1 MLRLDLRHDQLPAH
15 ARVVVVGSGPAGIT
29 VAATLAASGVDTVVL
44 ETGPD
49 AEQLNRIDN
58 VGAPRVEPQRLVR
71 RREFG
76 GSSMAWSG
84 RCTPLDDIDFEARD
98 WVPGSGW
105 PITPAD
111 LRPHL
116 EAAAAIFDLGE
127 QEYGEGLWP
136 LLHTAP
142 PATPLDPATLTERFW
157 HFSRGRR
164 NPSGPTRFDG
174 DVDGDFT
181 VVTSA
186 TATGIRSASGRA
198 TAVEVATPEGARST
212 ITCDVVIVA
221 GGAIETPR
229 LLLAS
234 GLGNDLTGRYL
245 LDHPGVAVAS
255 IPITGAESVRNRFGT
270 YWRPSEPFRLTY
282 LNGMALSPELQR
294 RERLLNAAC
303 WLDEFP
309 AGDDPWQAGLRLA
322 RRLRGSYRSAVSEES
337 VEFWRTRD
345 GLAASR
351 PTLLGD
357 VGAVLRHPILILSGL
372 ARLRRNRPPLYRA
385 DRIDLY
391 ALAEQLPDPE
401 SRVTLS
407 DELDPLG
414 VPMPRVDWRLHDE
427 EFHSVRRLLDAVIA
441 EFDRV
446 GLPAPQ
452 PAPWMASPE
461 TWRTRVL
468 DRAHQLG
475 TARMGATP
483 EDGVV
488 DVDLRVYGT
497 ENVFVADG
505 SVFPTSSHA
514 NPTLLIVA
522 LAHRL
527 AQHVAAL
534 DPTPSTGHPVQ
545 R

>member
-1 MLRLDLRHDQLPAH
+1 MLRLDLRHDPLPSS
-15 ARVVVVGSGPAGIT
+15 ARVVVIGSGPSGMT
-29 VAATLAASGVDTVVL
+29 VAATLAARGIHAVVV
-44 ETGPD
+44 ESGPD

-71 RREFG
+71 RRELG

-84 RCTPLDDIDFEARD
+84 RCTPLDDIDFEERD
-98 WVPGSGW
+98 WVPHSGW
-105 PITPAD
+105 PITPAQLGSD
-111 LRPHL
+111 LD
-116 EAAAAIFDLGE
+116 AASELFALGE
-127 QEYGEGLWP
+127 QEYGDGLWP
-136 LLHTAP
+136 LLGSSP
-142 PATPLDPATLTERFW
+142 PTPRLDPALLLERFW

-164 NPSGPTRFDG
+164 DPAGPTRFDG
-174 DVDGDFT
+174 DLDGDFT

-186 TATGIRSASGRA
+186 TATRIHADSGRA
-198 TAVEVATPEGARST
+198 TAVDVATPDGAGST
-212 ITCDVVIVA
+212 IACDTVVVA

-234 GLGNDLTGRYL
+234 GLGNELTGRYL
-245 LDHPGVAVAS
+245 MDHPGVAIAS
-255 IPITGAESVRNRFGT
+255 IPVTGAESVRSRFGS
-270 YWRPSEPFRLTY
+270 YWRPAEPFRLSY
-282 LNGMALSPELQR
+282 LNGIALSPRVQR
-294 RERLLNAAC
+294 EQRLLNAAC

-309 AGDDPWQAGLRLA
+309 AVDDPWQAGIRLA
-322 RRLRGSYRSAVSEES
+322 QRLRGSSPSGANEES

-345 GLAASR
+345 GLSTMR

-357 VGAVLRHPILILSGL
+357 VWAVLRHPVLIVRGL

-391 ALAEQLPDPE
+391 ALAEQLPDPD
-401 SRVTLS
+401 SRVSLS
-407 DELDPLG
+407 DRLDPLG
-414 VPMPRVDWRLHDE
+414 VPLPRIDWRLHDE
-427 EFHSVRRLLDAVIA
+427 EFRTVRALLDTVIR
-441 EFDRV
+441 EFERI

-452 PAPWMASPE
+452 PAPWMESAD

-483 EDGVV
+483 ETGVV
-488 DVDLRVYGT
+488 DTDLKVYGT

-505 SVFPTSSHA
+505 SVFPTSGHA

-527 AQHVAAL
+527 ALHLAA
-534 DPTPSTGHPVQ
+534 
-545 R
+545 RE

>member
-1 MLRLDLRHDQLPAH
+1 VIRLDLRHDQLPAH
-15 ARVVVVGSGPAGIT
+15 ARVVVVGSGPSGIT
-29 VAATLAASGVDTVVL
+29 AASTLAAAGIHAVVL

-58 VGAPRVEPQRLVR
+58 IGAPRVEPQRLVR

-84 RCTPLDDIDFEARD
+84 RCTPFDDIDFEERS

-105 PITPAD
+105 PISPAELGPD
-111 LRPHL
+111 LT
-116 EAAAAIFDLGE
+116 AAAAIFDLGE
-127 QEYGEGLWP
+127 QEYGTGLWP
-136 LLHTAP
+136 LLGATP
-142 PATPLDPATLTERFW
+142 PAAGLAPTTLIERFW

-164 NPSGPTRFDG
+164 SPSEPTRFDG

-181 VVTSA
+181 VITSA
-186 TATGIRSASGRA
+186 TATAILSESGTA
-198 TAVEVATPEGARST
+198 TAVEVATPDGVRST
-212 ITCDVVIVA
+212 ISCDVVIVA

-234 GLGNDLTGRYL
+234 GLGNDFTGRYL
-245 LDHPGVAVAS
+245 MDHPGVAVAS
-255 IPITGAESVRNRFGT
+255 IPTTGADSVRDRFGT
-270 YWRPSEPFRLTY
+270 YWRPSEPFRLSY

-294 RERLLNAAC
+294 EERILNAAC

-309 AGDDPWQAGLRLA
+309 AVDDPWQAGLRLA
-322 RRLRGSYRSAVSEES
+322 KRLRGGGSGGASNEES
-337 VEFWRTRD
+337 VEFWRTRE
-345 GLAASR
+345 GAAPAR

-357 VGAVLRHPILILSGL
+357 VGAVLRHPILILQGV

-385 DRIDLY
+385 ERIDLY
-391 ALAEQLPDPE
+391 ALSEQLPDPD

-407 DELDPLG
+407 DQLDPLG
-414 VPMPRVDWRLHDE
+414 VPLARIDWRLHDE
-427 EFHSVRRLLDAVIA
+427 EFHTVRRLLDAVIA
-441 EFDRV
+441 EFERI
-446 GLPAPQ
+446 GLPAPT
-452 PAPWMASPE
+452 PAPWMESPE

-475 TARMGATP
+475 TARMGATA
-483 EDGVV
+483 EEGAV
-488 DVDLRVYGT
+488 DTDLRVYGT
-497 ENVFVADG
+497 QNVFVADG
-505 SVFPTSSHA
+505 SVFPTSGHA

-527 AQHVAAL
+527 ARHVAAL
-534 DPTPSTGHPVQ
+534 P
-545 R
+545 

>member
-15 ARVVVVGSGPAGIT
+15 ARVVVVGSGPSGIT
-29 VAATLAASGVDTVVL
+29 VAATLAATGIDAVVL

-84 RCTPLDDIDFEARD
+84 RCTPFDDIDFEQRS

-105 PITPAD
+105 PITQAE

-116 EAAAAIFDLGE
+116 DAAAAIFDLGE
-127 QEYGEGLWP
+127 QEYGAGLWP

-142 PATPLDPATLTERFW
+142 PATPLDPGTLIERFW

-164 NPSGPTRFDG
+164 SPAEPTRFDG

-186 TATGIRSASGRA
+186 TATAIRSESGTA

-212 ITCDVVIVA
+212 ISCDFVIVA

-234 GLGNDLTGRYL
+234 GLGNDFTGRYL
-245 LDHPGVAVAS
+245 MDHPGVAVAS
-255 IPITGAESVRNRFGT
+255 IPTTGAESVRDRFGT
-270 YWRPSEPFRLTY
+270 YWRPSEPFRLAY

-309 AGDDPWQAGLRLA
+309 AMDDPWQAGLRLA
-322 RRLRGSYRSAVSEES
+322 GRLRGSSGGAANEES

-345 GLAASR
+345 GAAPAR

-357 VGAVLRHPILILSGL
+357 AWAVLRHPILIAQGI

-385 DRIDLY
+385 DRVDLY
-391 ALAEQLPDPE
+391 ALSEQVPDPD

-407 DELDPLG
+407 QQLDPLG
-414 VPMPRVDWRLHDE
+414 VPMPRIDWRLHDE
-427 EFHSVRRLLDAVIA
+427 EFHTVRALLDAVIE
-441 EFDRV
+441 EFVRV

-452 PAPWMASPE
+452 PAPWMVSPE

-483 EDGVV
+483 DEGAV
-488 DVDLRVYGT
+488 DTELRVYGT
-497 ENVFVADG
+497 QNVFVADG
-505 SVFPTSSHA
+505 SVFPTSGHA

-534 DPTPSTGHPVQ
+534 A
-545 R
+545 